1 MSDRAGNR
9 DEAWIRTMGPEQAE
23 GWLAKLYS
31 ALTGGQPLSHILGI
45 QTLHPEALE
54 AHYELYRTL
63 MFGPS
68 PLSRSDRE
76 AIAVVVS
83 AANGCFY

>member
-1 MSDRAGNR
+1 M
-9 DEAWIRTMGPEQAE
+9 IGPEKAE

-68 PLSRSDRE
+68 PLSRVGSGGDCRRRLRGERVLLLNSASRSGAPSD
-76 AIAVVVS
+76 
-83 AANGCFY
+83 NP